1 MSTFINPTELDL
13 QEETVVCINRVSKA
27 TTGGRKMRFNSV
39 VVVGDGKGHVGL
51 GFGKANEVASAVNKA
66 RENAKKSIF
75 KVNLINGTIPH
86 RIDIKY
92 SSVRLMLKPASPGT
106 GIIAGGPIRA
116 ACEVVGIKDIVAK
129 SMGSS
134 NPINVLRAC
143 IKGLRSQNSPKF
155 IANLRGKT
163 ISEITKK
170 KEMTS

>member
-1 MSTFINPTELDL
+1 MKNFINPTELEL

-27 TTGGRKMRFNSV
+27 TTGGRAMRFNSL
-39 VVVGDGKGHVGL
+39 VVVGDGKGHIGL

-106 GIIAGGPIRA
+106 GIIAGGPVRA
-116 ACEVVGIKDIVAK
+116 MMEQIGIANILSKNTGSTNAINVAK
-129 SMGSS
+129 AVAYGLQK
-134 NPINVLRAC
+134 LRDPLTVARQRG
-143 IKGLRSQNSPKF
+143 ITLRELF
-155 IANLRGKT
+155 T
-163 ISEITKK
+163 
-170 KEMTS
+170 

>member
-1 MSTFINPTELDL
+1 MKKFINPTELEL

-27 TTGGRKMRFNSV
+27 TTGGRAMRFNSL

-106 GIIAGGPIRA
+106 GIIAGGPVRA
-116 ACEVVGIKDIVAK
+116 IMEQIGISNILSKNT
-129 SMGSS
+129 GST
-134 NPINVLRAC
+134 NAINVSKAVAYGLQQLRDPLTVA
-143 IKGLRSQNSPKF
+143 RQ
-155 IANLRGKT
+155 RG
-163 ISEITKK
+163 ITL
-170 KEMTS
+170 KELFT